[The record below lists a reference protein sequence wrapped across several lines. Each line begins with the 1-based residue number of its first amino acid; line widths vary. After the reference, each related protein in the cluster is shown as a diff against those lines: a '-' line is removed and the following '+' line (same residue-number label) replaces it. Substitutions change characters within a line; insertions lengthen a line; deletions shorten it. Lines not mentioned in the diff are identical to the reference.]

1 MWCRMYCKCY
11 AKIERK
17 EKQQLFGVLNTIF
30 LEQLMLIL
38 LNNEQQEVV
47 AALHVS
53 CNQGCSFWTK
63 EKWTLRESQEFW
75 FNKNNLSFPNII
87 PNPIKK
93 NIQAQIPTPRF

>member
-1 MWCRMYCKCY
+1 MYCKCY

-53 CNQGCSFWTK
+53 CNQGCSF
-63 EKWTLRESQEFW
+63 
-75 FNKNNLSFPNII
+75 
-87 PNPIKK
+87 
-93 NIQAQIPTPRF
+93 